1 MKTIKIKK
9 VENRDKNILIILK
22 TLYSEGSE
30 IKSLEDIEKFMETY
44 NEKGI
49 IKINFHD
56 EVLDSLNFIKENLN
70 LTFTIQ

>member
-1 MKTIKIKK
+1 MKTIEIKK